1 MMCYSSLRYCSV
13 YPLAPIMCNN
23 SGSLVGRQKSILTV
37 IGELITLQCFF
48 EGNVKL
54 LGGSLFVSW
63 EVSYSDSH
71 QPQRITDN
79 STNPYRIAVYQTC
92 LSEDGSCCK
101 FVNQLT
107 ILDTSSEMNDTS
119 LTCIAAIDEH
129 QVSSVSKMS
138 K

>member
-1 MMCYSSLRYCSV
+1 MCYKLLRYYCV
-13 YPLAPIMCNN
+13 YPPAPVVCNN
-23 SGSLVGRQKSILTV
+23 SGSLVGRQKNIMTV
-37 IGELITLQCFF
+37 IRELITLQCFF

-54 LGGSLFVSW
+54 LGGSWSVSW
-63 EVSYSDSH
+63 EVRYSDSR

-107 ILDTSSEMNDTS
+107 ILDTSSEISDAS
-119 LTCIAAIDEH
+119 LSCIAAFDEH
-129 QVSSVSKMS
+129 QVSSVNKMS